1 MKILGSKKTKGH
13 KQERQHWLSQKG
25 LRSPPTEPQWAEVT
39 SDWAEMGW
47 GHLWLS
53 QNGLRSPPTEGGVLY
68 KANFYNKYYLINHVN
83 GEIQKLLCG
92 IVNHFVCF
100 KNKKHYFVFA
110 LVLSMQFFKESNKD
124 WSTIESYTF
133 GRIHCYTYISV
144 STQFPIMI
152 LTQLK
157 CCHRYVLLYFDCIH
171 LPFSDNWTDAIIK

>member
-1 MKILGSKKTKGH
+1 MSI
-13 KQERQHWLSQKG
+13 
-25 LRSPPTEPQWAEVT
+25 
-39 SDWAEMGW
+39 
-47 GHLWLS
+47 
-53 QNGLRSPPTEGGVLY
+53 
-68 KANFYNKYYLINHVN
+68 

-110 LVLSMQFFKESNKD
+110 LVLSMQIFKESKRD

-133 GRIHCYTYISV
+133 GRSHCYTYISV
-144 STQFPIMI
+144 STQLPIMI